1 MSRLAYWFFFIS
13 IGAHWS
19 CVRKDRM
26 TFDMSWYSFIF
37 PNTALITAT
46 FAVGKAFESRAI
58 QIIGCV
64 LTPILVLTWIFV
76 FGMMI
81 RAVILEQILWPQKG
95 EDKDEIGFTGP
106 KSGGRS
112 MTMTDWQPGYFDR
125 FQWNIYQCLKYFSF
139 MTCFYL

>member
-37 PNTALITAT
+37 PNTALVTAT

-58 QIIGCV
+58 QIVGCV
-64 LTPILVLTWIFV
+64 LTPMLVLAWGFV

-81 RAVILEQILWPQKG
+81 RAVILEQILWRQKG
-95 EDKDEIGFTGP
+95 EDKDEIGFKGP
-106 KSGGRS
+106 KSGGRA
-112 MTMTDWQPGYFDR
+112 MTMTD
-125 FQWNIYQCLKYFSF
+125 
-139 MTCFYL
+139 